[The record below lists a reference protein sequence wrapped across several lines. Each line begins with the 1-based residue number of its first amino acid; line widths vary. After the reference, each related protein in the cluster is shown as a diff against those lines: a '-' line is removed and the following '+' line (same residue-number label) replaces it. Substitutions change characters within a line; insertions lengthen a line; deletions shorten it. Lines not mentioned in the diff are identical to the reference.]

1 VDNTTTSHVRSTDRT
16 LTSATGSLLLERLA
30 TSTRN
35 FAAALDLVR
44 TLTGS
49 SKLSDDNL
57 VDQWDVNGDI
67 KEFSRKLN

>member
-1 VDNTTTSHVRSTDRT
+1 VRSTDRT